1 MSTDDPPS
9 ITSLAHER
17 GEDGDPLPVEREI
30 EIEGRGTYTVEV
42 YPATSGERNTWQ
54 RRLQEEGDELSSET
68 EAELLDAFA
77 AHEPAEFNGA
87 DTWMDV
93 RPAVTDAV
101 GEVIMAELFDV
112 PEDQFFEALDEWSG
126 EAAREGN

>member
-1 MSTDDPPS
+1 MSDEDPPS
-9 ITSLAHER
+9 ITNLAHER

-30 EIEGRGTYTVEV
+30 DINGRGTYTVEV

-54 RRLQEEGDELSSET
+54 RTLREEGEELSSET
-68 EAELLDAFA
+68 EAELLDEFA
-77 AHEPAEFNGA
+77 AHEPDEFNAA
-87 DTWMDV
+87 DSWMDV
-93 RPAVTDAV
+93 RPAITDAV